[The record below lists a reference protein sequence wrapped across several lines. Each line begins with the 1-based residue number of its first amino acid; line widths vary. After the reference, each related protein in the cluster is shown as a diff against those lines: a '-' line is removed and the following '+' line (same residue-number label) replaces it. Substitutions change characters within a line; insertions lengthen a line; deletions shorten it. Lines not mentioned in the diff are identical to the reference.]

1 MSEIEQLT
9 HQKEEIEKS
18 QAALKNW
25 VALKKNLSAKFKN
38 PSEAFKAL
46 KKEDKDVLA
55 IEDFGDYAKG
65 LDLYAL

>member
-1 MSEIEQLT
+1 M
-9 HQKEEIEKS
+9 
-18 QAALKNW
+18 KNW

-46 KKEDKDVLA
+46 KKEDKDVLS

-65 LDLYAL
+65 LDL